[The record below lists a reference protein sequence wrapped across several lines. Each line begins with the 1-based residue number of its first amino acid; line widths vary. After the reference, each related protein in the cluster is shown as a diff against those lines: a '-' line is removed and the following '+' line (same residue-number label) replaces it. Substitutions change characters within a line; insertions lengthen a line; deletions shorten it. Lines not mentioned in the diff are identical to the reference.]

1 MKEKSRRMALC
12 GVMCALGVAVMLLGG
27 LIPLA
32 TFCCPALAGLVLLP
46 VMTEAGR
53 RMALCAYGA
62 VAALSLLLCPDKEAA
77 LVFAFLGYYPVL
89 KWTLERIS
97 RRPLR
102 VAAKLAVFDAAMLAQ
117 VALMAWVLNMR
128 QVLAEYA
135 EMTRVMLAGFVVIS
149 NVTMLLYDRMLT
161 VMTLIYLKKLRPKLF
176 RSAPEHDLLK
186 GMMR

>member
-1 MKEKSRRMALC
+1 MKERSRRMALC
-12 GVMCALGVAVMLLGG
+12 GVMCALGVAVMLMGG

-46 VMTEAGR
+46 VIVEAGK
-53 RMALCAYGA
+53 RMALCAYAA

-89 KWTLERIS
+89 KWTLERIP

-102 VAAKLAVFDAAMLAQ
+102 IAAKLAVFDAAGLAQ
-117 VALMAWVLNMR
+117 VALMAWVLNMH

-135 EMTRVMLAGFVVIS
+135 EMTTAVLIGFIVLA

-161 VMTLIYLKKLRPKLF
+161 VMTVVYLRKLRPKLF
-176 RSAPEHDLLK
+176 RNPPEHDIRKGLK
-186 GMMR
+186 R